1 MGRNREPRPNTKNR
15 PKKLAISTTPS
26 KAQTPDGVGVAA
38 PKNSK
43 EKIIKLVDVVE
54 STVNSLHLGQAVSIV
69 DSEVYLSSNKIGRV
83 PQNSKMQNGNGVIR
97 KILVASHEVWIAV

>member
-1 MGRNREPRPNTKNR
+1 MGRNGNPRPNTKNQ
-15 PKKLAISTTPS
+15 PKKLAISMTPS
-26 KAQTPDGVGVAA
+26 KVQTPDEVGVGT

-54 STVNSLHLGQAVSIV
+54 STVNSLYSGQAVSIA
-69 DSEVYLSSNKIGRV
+69 DSEMYVNSNKIGRV
-83 PQNSKMQNGNGVIR
+83 PQSAKMQNGNGVIR